1 MKSEIWNLYFF
12 WRSRNSKYHFLLE
25 ELHVLHW
32 FISSASPENTL
43 HESFQTTTG
52 PPGLVLFQ
60 QEVDDRCELLLINNP
75 PSAGAASFQCTP
87 AS

>member
-1 MKSEIWNLYFF
+1 MKSEIWNLYFLQ
-12 WRSRNSKYHFLLE
+12 RSRNSKYHFLLE
-25 ELHVLHW
+25 ELHVFHW

-43 HESFQTTTG
+43 HQNFQISG
-52 PPGLVLFQ
+52 PLGLALFQ
-60 QEVDDRCELLLINNP
+60 QEVGDRCELLLIDNT